1 MKLKNPLAILL
12 TLALT
17 LGITPNACANGAVEG
32 QSTKYESVGTVTQ
45 PLADTP
51 ESSGNALPDKTVGT
65 INVTITNIYNIQVN
79 PYGMTIAT
87 PDKSGTSS
95 DSIVTSPM
103 HIENRSGVKMEVTA
117 TATATPFGD
126 VALDDESTRYAYEP
140 GPFDDPS
147 LIPSEE
153 RVFLYMKMTG
163 VDKDGQTLE
172 KESVITKDG
181 GADPIT
187 VLIPAGTDTAP
198 TFAALQILGDTS
210 IPTYYGSWHRGN
222 GFEVNVVLS
231 FMPIQDEPGY
241 TVSFDVQDYW
251 WDQGYGLAFPVEIQI
266 EGNSEPLS
274 KNPLVFKQGYKSE
287 VDPLPYEPVK
297 AQKSLT
303 FTVKTG
309 DEPIGYCYT
318 IREIRLIRAGKDDE
332 MLYEWKLNDPETPDA
347 VQCTKTINA
356 ANVDPDEKLSVLI
369 ILDEATIK

>member
-1 MKLKNPLAILL
+1 MKLRKPLAILL
-12 TLALT
+12 TLVLS
-17 LGITPNACANGAVEG
+17 LGITPIAGASGAVEG
-32 QSTKYESVGTVTQ
+32 QSTTYESVGTVTQ
-45 PLADTP
+45 PPADTP
-51 ESSGNALPDKTVGT
+51 ESSGNALPDEVVGT

-95 DSIVTSPM
+95 DSIVTAPM

-140 GPFDDPS
+140 DPFDDPS

-163 VDKDGQTLE
+163 VDKDGQKLE

-187 VLIPAGTDTAP
+187 VLIPASTDTTP
-198 TFAALQILGDTS
+198 TSAALQILGDTS

-266 EGNSEPLS
+266 EGNSEPLAQT
-274 KNPLVFKQGYKSE
+274 PLLFEKGYISSDSIPADKI
-287 VDPLPYEPVK
+287 VK
-297 AQKSLT
+297 AEKSLT

-309 DEPIGYCYT
+309 DEPKGYCYT
-318 IREIRLIRAGKDDE
+318 IRKITLIRSGKDDE
-332 MLYEWKLNDPETPDA
+332 VLYEWEKNDPDL
-347 VQCTKTINA
+347 VQCTQTINA
-356 ANVDPDEKLSVLI
+356 ANVDPNEELSVLVV
-369 ILDEATIK
+369 LDEATIQ